1 MSSGVGSDF
10 KELVRARTD
19 IAQLVGER
27 VALQSRRGGRELIG
41 LCPFHDD
48 HNPSLRVDADRQS
61 YKCWACGEGGDCF
74 AFVQKIENVGFYEA
88 LELLATRAGLEMPRR
103 SGSDGRGGD
112 AQGSDG
118 RPTRKELFD
127 VLKWAENEFY
137 TCLKT
142 STEASAARDYLKSRN
157 FSPETIEKFRLGYA
171 PLDGQFLQ
179 RRGRDRFKPAQ
190 LAAVRLISQRA
201 EGDGFYEYFRGRV
214 VFPIRDASARTV
226 AFGGR
231 VVPGVGSPD
240 APKYLNSADSPLF
253 AKNKTVFALDV
264 ARPGITQ
271 RAACVVMEGYADC
284 IMAHQFGV
292 HHAVATLGTALTENH
307 VGVLKRFTRKVV
319 LVFDGDQAGRD
330 AAEKSLPRFLSQDVD
345 LRILTLTT
353 EKDPADFL
361 TANGAESFQALLDS
375 APEAWE
381 YKLRL
386 SIERHGLAS
395 VDARERVVAEM
406 LELFRQAPRFGGSA
420 RENIVL
426 NRLAFRVGLA
436 ESRIRE
442 MLAASR
448 RKAAPQATVVRTTQ
462 IPNSNPGDNLS
473 SQSPTVSNCPSSA
486 SSKTGPTTARGK
498 LERELLE
505 CVISDPA
512 AVSAVQEVVATEDF
526 SDEAHRRLLA
536 LCYRVAD
543 AGMSPSY
550 ENLIAATEE
559 PDLKSLLVTLE
570 ATARAKTQTLEL
582 DGPQAALAARQ
593 GLLATSLRLW
603 KWRIDVHAA
612 SIGRLQS
619 QSDSPGT
626 LDAAQLDHLRRAME
640 IHGERARANT
650 TT

>member
-1 MSSGVGSDF
+1 VSSGVGSDF

-27 VALQSRRGGRELIG
+27 VALQSRRGGRELLG

-48 HNPSLRVDADRQS
+48 HNPSLRVDPDRQS

-74 AFVQKIENVGFYEA
+74 AFVQKTENVGFYDA

-103 SGSDGRGGD
+103 GGSDADSR
-112 AQGSDG
+112 SDG
-118 RPTRKELFD
+118 KPTKKELFD

-137 TCLKT
+137 MCLKT
-142 STEASAARDYLKSRN
+142 SSEAAAAREYLKARN

-179 RRGRDRFKPAQ
+179 RRGRDRFNSAQ
-190 LAAVRLISQRA
+190 LAAVRLISQRS
-201 EGDGFYEYFRGRV
+201 EGEGYYEYFRGRI

-253 AKNKTVFALDV
+253 AKNKLVFALDV
-264 ARPGITQ
+264 ARPAIAH
-271 RAACVVMEGYADC
+271 RDACVVMEGYADC
-284 IMAHQFGV
+284 IMAHQFGIS
-292 HHAVATLGTALTENH
+292 HAVATLGTALTENH

-361 TANGAESFQALLDS
+361 TAKGAEAFGLLLDS

-395 VDARERVVAEM
+395 VDSRERVVAEM
-406 LELFRQAPRFGGSA
+406 LELFRQSPRFGGSA

-442 MLAASR
+442 MLASSR
-448 RKAAPQATVVRTTQ
+448 RKSAAPAPIVPKAQDHDS
-462 IPNSNPGDNLS
+462 NSPK
-473 SQSPTVSNCPSSA
+473 QVAPTS
-486 SSKTGPTTARGK
+486 ARGK

-512 AVSAVQEVVATEDF
+512 AISAVQEIVAIEDF

-543 AGMSPSY
+543 SGMSPSY
-550 ENLIAATEE
+550 ETVIAATEE
-559 PDLKSLLVTLE
+559 ADLKSLLVTLE
-570 ATARAKTQTLEL
+570 ATARAKTETLEL

-593 GLLATSLRLW
+593 DLVATSLRLW
-603 KWRIDVHAA
+603 KRRIDVHAA
-612 SIGRLQS
+612 SIGRLATQT
-619 QSDSPGT
+619 DCPGT

>member
-1 MSSGVGSDF
+1 VSSGVGSDF

-27 VALQSRRGGRELIG
+27 VALQSRRGGRELMG

-48 HNPSLRVDADRQS
+48 HNPSLRVDPDRQS
-61 YKCWACGEGGDCF
+61 YKCWSCGEGGDCF
-74 AFVQKIENVGFYEA
+74 TFVQKMENVAFPEA

-103 SGSDGRGGD
+103 SGLGGNSNGDGK
-112 AQGSDG
+112 
-118 RPTRKELFD
+118 PTRKELFD
-127 VLKWAENEFY
+127 VLKWAESEFY

-142 STEASAARDYLKSRN
+142 SSEAAAAREYLKSRN
-157 FSPETIEKFRLGYA
+157 FGPETIEKFRLGYA

-179 RRGRDRFKPAQ
+179 RRGRDRFNRAQ
-190 LAAVRLISQRA
+190 LAAVRLIAQRS

-214 VFPIRDASARTV
+214 MFPIRDASARTV

-231 VVPGVGSPD
+231 VLPGVGSPD

-253 AKNKTVFALDV
+253 AKNKLVFALDV
-264 ARPGITQ
+264 ARPAIAE
-271 RAACVVMEGYADC
+271 RDSCVVMEGYADC
-284 IMAHQFGV
+284 IMAHQFGISN
-292 HHAVATLGTALTENH
+292 AVATLGTALTENH

-330 AAEKSLPRFLSQDVD
+330 AAEKSLPRFLSQEVD

-361 TANGAESFQALLDS
+361 TANGAEAFGQLLDS

-395 VDARERVVAEM
+395 IEARDSIVDEM
-406 LELFRQAPRFGGSA
+406 LELFRQSPGFRGSI

-426 NRLAFRVGLA
+426 NRLAFRTGFKEDEL
-436 ESRIRE
+436 RKK
-442 MLAASR
+442 LAAGR
-448 RKAAPQATVVRTTQ
+448 RKSATQKPAVPSSQISGGKIPDSKSTTQ
-462 IPNSNPGDNLS
+462 SA
-473 SQSPTVSNCPSSA
+473 PTSAVS
-486 SSKTGPTTARGK
+486 K

-505 CVISDPA
+505 CAISDPA
-512 AVSAVQEVVATEDF
+512 AIAALQEIVAIEDF
-526 SDEAHRRLLA
+526 RDEAHRRLLA
-536 LCYRVAD
+536 LCYRLAESGTS
-543 AGMSPSY
+543 ASY
-550 ENLIAATEE
+550 ENVIAATEE
-559 PDLKSLLVTLE
+559 ADLKSLLVTLE
-570 ATARAKTQTLEL
+570 ATARAKMQTRRL
-582 DGPQAALAARQ
+582 DGPQAVQNARQ
-593 GLLATSLRLW
+593 ALLSDSLRLW
-603 KWRIDVHAA
+603 KQRADVHAA
-612 SIGRLQS
+612 SVGRLAS
-619 QSDSPGT
+619 QTNSPGA

-640 IHGERARANT
+640 IHGDRARANT

>member
-1 MSSGVGSDF
+1 VSSGVGSDF

-27 VALQSRRGGRELIG
+27 VALQSRRGGRELLG

-48 HNPSLRVDADRQS
+48 HNPSLRVDPDRQS

-74 AFVQKIENVGFYEA
+74 AFVQKIENVGFYDA

-103 SGSDGRGGD
+103 GSGSDGADGR
-112 AQGSDG
+112 SDG
-118 RPTRKELFD
+118 KPTRKELFD

-142 STEASAARDYLKSRN
+142 STEAAAAREYLKARN
-157 FSPETIEKFRLGYA
+157 FSPETIEKFRIGYS

-179 RRGRDRFKPAQ
+179 RRGRDRFNSAQ
-190 LAAVRLISQRA
+190 LAAVRLISQRS
-201 EGDGFYEYFRGRV
+201 EGEGYYEYFRGRV

-253 AKNKTVFALDV
+253 AKNKLVFALDV
-264 ARPGITQ
+264 ARPAIAQ
-271 RAACVVMEGYADC
+271 RDACVVMEGYADC

-361 TANGAESFQALLDS
+361 TAHGAEAFGRLLDS

-395 VDARERVVAEM
+395 VDSRERVVAEM

-442 MLAASR
+442 MLASSR
-448 RKAAPQATVVRTTQ
+448 RKSAAPAPIVSKAQDHD
-462 IPNSNPGDNLS
+462 SK
-473 SQSPTVSNCPSSA
+473 SPTG
-486 SSKTGPTTARGK
+486 SKSQTAVAPTSARGK

-505 CVISDPA
+505 CVICDPA
-512 AVSAVQEVVATEDF
+512 AISAVQEIVAIDDF
-526 SDEAHRRLLA
+526 SDEAHRRLMA

-543 AGMSPSY
+543 SGMSPSY
-550 ENLIAATEE
+550 ENVIAATEE
-559 PDLKSLLVTLE
+559 ADLKSLVVTLE
-570 ATARAKTQTLEL
+570 ATARAKTQTLEI
-582 DGPQAALAARQ
+582 DGPQAALAAQ
-593 GLLATSLRLW
+593 QDLLATSLRLW
-603 KWRIDVHAA
+603 KRRIDVHAA
-612 SIGRLQS
+612 SIGRLAVQA
-619 QSDSPGT
+619 DSPGT

>member
-1 MSSGVGSDF
+1 VSSGVGSDF

-27 VALQSRRGGRELIG
+27 VALQSRRGGRELLG

-48 HNPSLRVDADRQS
+48 HNPSLRVDPDRQS

-74 AFVQKIENVGFYEA
+74 AFVQKTENVGFYDA

-103 SGSDGRGGD
+103 SGSD
-112 AQGSDG
+112 ADG
-118 RPTRKELFD
+118 RTDGKPTRKELFD

-142 STEASAARDYLKSRN
+142 SSEASAAREYLKARN
-157 FSPETIEKFRLGYA
+157 FSSETIEKFRLGYA

-179 RRGRDRFKPAQ
+179 RRGRDRFNSAQ
-190 LAAVRLISQRA
+190 LAAVRLISQRS
-201 EGDGFYEYFRGRV
+201 EGEGYYEYFRGRV

-253 AKNKTVFALDV
+253 AKNKLVFALDV
-264 ARPGITQ
+264 ARPAIAH
-271 RAACVVMEGYADC
+271 RDACVVMEGYADC
-284 IMAHQFGV
+284 IMAHQFGIS
-292 HHAVATLGTALTENH
+292 HAVATLGTALTENH

-361 TANGAESFQALLDS
+361 TANGAEAFGRLLDS

-386 SIERHGLAS
+386 SIDRHGLAS
-395 VDARERVVAEM
+395 IDSRERVVAEM

-442 MLAASR
+442 MLAAGR
-448 RKAAPQATVVRTTQ
+448 RKSAAQAPVQ
-462 IPNSNPGDNLS
+462 KPHIADGKSGGKHDS
-473 SQSPTVSNCPSSA
+473 KSPTEFNSPTSA
-486 SSKTGPTTARGK
+486 VPTSARGK

-505 CVISDPA
+505 CVIADPA
-512 AVSAVQEVVATEDF
+512 AISAVQEVVAIEDF

-543 AGMSPSY
+543 SGMSPSY
-550 ENLIAATEE
+550 ETVIAATEE
-559 PDLKSLLVTLE
+559 ADLKGLLVTLE
-570 ATARAKTQTLEL
+570 ATARAKTETLEL

-593 GLLATSLRLW
+593 DLLATSLRLW
-603 KWRIDVHAA
+603 KRRIDVHAA
-612 SIGRLQS
+612 SIGRLAS
-619 QSDSPGT
+619 QTDSPGT

>member
-1 MSSGVGSDF
+1 VSSGVGADF

-48 HNPSLRVDADRQS
+48 HNPSLRVDPDRQS
-61 YKCWACGEGGDCF
+61 YKCWSCGEGGDCYT
-74 AFVQKIENVGFYEA
+74 FVQKMENVGFPEA

-103 SGSDGRGGD
+103 SSYLNADGK
-112 AQGSDG
+112 
-118 RPTRKELFD
+118 PTRKELFD

-142 STEASAARDYLKSRN
+142 SSEAAAAREYLKSRN
-157 FSPETIEKFRLGYA
+157 FGPETIEKFRLGYS

-179 RRGRDRFKPAQ
+179 RRGRDRFNSAQ
-190 LAAVRLISQRA
+190 LAAVRLIAQRS
-201 EGDGFYEYFRGRV
+201 EGEGFYEYFRGRV
-214 VFPIRDASARTV
+214 MFPIRDASARTV

-231 VVPGVGSPD
+231 VLPGVGSPD

-253 AKNKTVFALDV
+253 AKNKLVFALDV
-264 ARPGITQ
+264 ARPAIAQ
-271 RAACVVMEGYADC
+271 RDSCVVMEGYADC
-284 IMAHQFGV
+284 IMAHQFGISN
-292 HHAVATLGTALTENH
+292 AVATLGTALTENH

-330 AAEKSLPRFLSQDVD
+330 AAEKSLPRFLSQEVD

-361 TANGAESFQALLDS
+361 TAKGADAFGELLDS

-386 SIERHGLAS
+386 SIERHGLVS

-442 MLAASR
+442 MLASDR
-448 RKAAPQATVVRTTQ
+448 RKSATQKPAVPSGQ
-462 IPNSNPGDNLS
+462 ISGGKITDS
-473 SQSPTVSNCPSSA
+473 KSPTHAVPTSA
-486 SSKTGPTTARGK
+486 VGK

-505 CVISDPA
+505 CAISDPLA
-512 AVSAVQEVVATEDF
+512 ISALQEVVAVEEF
-526 SDEAHRRLLA
+526 RDEAHRRLLA
-536 LCYRVAD
+536 LCYGLAD
-543 AGMSPSY
+543 SGTSPLY
-550 ENLIAATEE
+550 ENVIAATEE
-559 PDLKSLLVTLE
+559 ADLKSLLVTLE
-570 ATARAKTQTLEL
+570 ATARAKMQTRRL
-582 DGPQAALAARQ
+582 DGPQAVLTAQQAL
-593 GLLATSLRLW
+593 LSDSLRLW
-603 KWRIDVHAA
+603 KQRVDVHAA
-612 SIGRLQS
+612 SIGRLAAQTN
-619 QSDSPGT
+619 SPGA

>member
-1 MSSGVGSDF
+1 VSSGFGSDF

-61 YKCWACGEGGDCF
+61 YKCWVCNEGGDCF
-74 AFVQKIENVGFYEA
+74 AFVQKIESVGFPEA

-103 SGSDGRGGD
+103 STEEN
-112 AQGSDG
+112 SDG

-137 TCLKT
+137 TCFRT
-142 STEASAARDYLKSRN
+142 SSEAVAAREYLQSRN
-157 FSPETIEKFRLGYA
+157 FTPETIEKFRMGYA

-179 RRGRDRFKPAQ
+179 RRGRDRFNSAQ
-190 LAAVRLISQRA
+190 LAAVRLIAQRS
-201 EGDGFYEYFRGRV
+201 ESDGYYEYFRGRV
-214 VFPIRDASARTV
+214 MFPIRDASSRTV

-240 APKYLNSADSPLF
+240 APKYLNSADSLLF
-253 AKNKTVFALDV
+253 AKNKVVFALDV
-264 ARPGITQ
+264 ARPAIAERGS
-271 RAACVVMEGYADC
+271 CVVMEGYADC
-284 IMAHQFGV
+284 IMAHQFGIC
-292 HHAVATLGTALTENH
+292 HAVATLGTALTENH

-330 AAEKSLPRFLSQDVD
+330 AAEKSLPRFLAQDVD
-345 LRILTLTT
+345 LRILTLTAA
-353 EKDPADFL
+353 KDPADFL
-361 TANGAESFQALLDS
+361 TAQGIERGAEAFGQLLDS

-395 VDARERVVAEM
+395 VDSRERVVGEM
-406 LELFRQAPRFGGSA
+406 LELFRQAPRFGGSP

-442 MLAASR
+442 MLVSGR
-448 RKAAPQATVVRTTQ
+448 RKSTSDKSAGGKNQNT
-462 IPNSNPGDNLS
+462 
-473 SQSPTVSNCPSSA
+473 QSPFAGSQFTGTQFSARQLADSSSPTQPAGSNA
-486 SSKTGPTTARGK
+486 AAK
-498 LERELLE
+498 LETELLE
-505 CVISDPA
+505 YVISDPA
-512 AVSAVQEVVATEDF
+512 AVTALRDVVAVEDF
-526 SDEAHRRLLA
+526 RDEAHQRLLA
-536 LCYRVAD
+536 LCYRVAES
-543 AGMSPSY
+543 GMSPSY
-550 ENLIAATEE
+550 ENVIAAT
-559 PDLKSLLVTLE
+559 DDADIKRLLVTLE
-570 ATARAKTQTLEL
+570 ATARAKTLRL
-582 DGPQAALAARQ
+582 DGPQASPASRRDLLMNSVRLLKRRVEAQTASIARLAA
-593 GLLATSLRLW
+593 
-603 KWRIDVHAA
+603 
-612 SIGRLQS
+612 

-626 LDAAQLDHLRRAME
+626 LDAAQIDHLRRAME

>member
-1 MSSGVGSDF
+1 VSSGDRSDF

-19 IAQLVGER
+19 IVQLVGER
-27 VALQSRRGGRELIG
+27 VALQSRMGGRELVG

-48 HNPSLRVDADRQS
+48 HNPSLRVYPDRQS
-61 YKCWACGEGGDCF
+61 YKCWSCGEGGDCY
-74 AFVQKIENVGFYEA
+74 AFVQKTESVDFAEA

-103 SGSDGRGGD
+103 SGGNSSGDGK
-112 AQGSDG
+112 
-118 RPTRKELFD
+118 PTRKELFD
-127 VLKWAENEFY
+127 VLKWAEHEFY

-142 STEASAARDYLKSRN
+142 SSEASSAREYLKARN
-157 FSPETIEKFRLGYA
+157 FSAETVEKFRLGYA

-179 RRGRDRFKPAQ
+179 RRGRDRFNPAQ
-190 LAAVRLISQRA
+190 LAAVRLISQRS
-201 EGDGFYEYFRGRV
+201 EGEGYYEYFRGRV
-214 VFPIRDASARTV
+214 MFPIRDASARTV

-253 AKNKTVFALDV
+253 AKNRLVFALDV
-264 ARPGITQ
+264 ARPAIMA
-271 RAACVVMEGYADC
+271 RESCVVMEGYADC

-292 HHAVATLGTALTENH
+292 THSVATLGTALTENH

-361 TANGAESFQALLDS
+361 TAKGAEAFGELLDS

-386 SIERHGLAS
+386 SVDRHGLAS

-442 MLAASR
+442 MLATGR
-448 RKAAPQATVVRTTQ
+448 RKPAAHATVV
-462 IPNSNPGDNLS
+462 PK
-473 SQSPTVSNCPSSA
+473 SQSQSHGNNPSRPAAPTS
-486 SSKTGPTTARGK
+486 ARGK

-505 CVISDPA
+505 CVFSDPTALA
-512 AVSAVQEVVATEDF
+512 AVHEIVAIEDF
-526 SDEAHRRLLA
+526 QDEAYRRLLA

-543 AGMSPSY
+543 SGMPPSY
-550 ENLIAATEE
+550 ENVIAATEE
-559 PDLKSLLVTLE
+559 ADLKGLLVTLE
-570 ATARAKTQTLEL
+570 ATARAKTQTLQL
-582 DGPQAALAARQ
+582 DGPQAALAAQ
-593 GLLATSLRLW
+593 QDLLTTSLRLW
-603 KWRIDVHAA
+603 KRRIDVHAA
-612 SIGRLQS
+612 SIGRLATQT
-619 QSDSPGT
+619 DSPGT

>member
-1 MSSGVGSDF
+1 VSSGVGSDF

-48 HNPSLRVDADRQS
+48 HNPSLRVDPDRQS

-74 AFVQKIENVGFYEA
+74 AFVQKIESVGFYEA

-103 SGSDGRGGD
+103 SASGDGR
-112 AQGSDG
+112 ANDG
-118 RPTRKELFD
+118 KPTRKELFD

-142 STEASAARDYLKSRN
+142 SSEASAAREYLKSRN
-157 FSPETIEKFRLGYA
+157 FSAETIEKFRLGYS

-179 RRGRDRFKPAQ
+179 RRGRDRFKPAH
-190 LAAVRLISQRA
+190 LAAVRLISQRS
-201 EGDGFYEYFRGRV
+201 EGDGYYEYFRGRV

-264 ARPGITQ
+264 ARPAITQ
-271 RAACVVMEGYADC
+271 RDSCVVMEGYADC

-361 TANGAESFQALLDS
+361 TSNGAEAFGALLDS

-395 VDARERVVAEM
+395 VDSRERVAAEM

-442 MLAASR
+442 MLAAGR
-448 RKAAPQATVVRTTQ
+448 RKSAAQAPVVSRAQNHDSKSQT
-462 IPNSNPGDNLS
+462 SKS
-473 SQSPTVSNCPSSA
+473 SSSPSSTA
-486 SSKTGPTTARGK
+486 GPTSARGK

-512 AVSAVQEVVATEDF
+512 AISAVQGAVATEDF
-526 SDEAHRRLLA
+526 SDEAHRQLLA

-543 AGMSPSY
+543 SGMLPSY

-559 PDLKSLLVTLE
+559 ADLKSLLITLD
-570 ATARAKTQTLEL
+570 ATARAKSQNLRL
-582 DGPQAALAARQ
+582 DGPEAAQAAQ
-593 GLLATSLRLW
+593 QDLLTNSLRLW
-603 KWRIDVHAA
+603 KQRIDIHSAF
-612 SIGRLQS
+612 SDRLATQT
-619 QSDSPGT
+619 DSSGT